1 MILYAD
7 EIIDKNQEKVY
18 NIQNNFC
25 AILYHVTT
33 ASSLHL
39 FVLPIRRIKNYVKF
53 YYHGLAKTD
62 G

>member
-33 ASSLHL
+33 ACCLHL
-39 FVLPIRRIKNYVKF
+39 FVFPIRRINNYLKF
-53 YYHGLAKTD
+53 SCYGLAKTE